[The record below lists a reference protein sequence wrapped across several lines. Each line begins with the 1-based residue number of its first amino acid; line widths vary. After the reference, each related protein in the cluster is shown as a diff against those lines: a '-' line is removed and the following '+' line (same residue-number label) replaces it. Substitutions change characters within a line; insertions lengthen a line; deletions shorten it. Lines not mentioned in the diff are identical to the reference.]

1 MKIKTSWYM
10 LKESFKNLWRNRLM
24 SLASMSSVAAT
35 LLILGLVFIL
45 MVNISSLA
53 DGARDQFDSIQVYL
67 EEGLSKA
74 EIESI
79 GNEMYGIEG
88 IDQIVFESKTKA
100 LENMKKQ
107 WGDYGY
113 LLDGLET
120 NPLPMSFVIYLD
132 DISKSQTVYEK
143 LKNFDGVED
152 IKYYKDTIDRIVKIS
167 NYVKNTGFIVIIVL
181 IFISTFIIG
190 NTIKIA
196 IATRKREIGIMKYVG
211 ATNWFIR
218 WPFLI
223 EGTLLGVLGAAISII
238 IVYFTY
244 KYTYNIVTTDF
255 YAIIAVYVKP
265 LDAIMD
271 DITYLFLVLGSGI
284 GAFGS
289 IISLRKY
296 LRV

>member
-1 MKIKTSWYM
+1 MKIKTTWYM

-45 MVNISSLA
+45 IVNISSLSE
-53 DGARDQFDSIQVYL
+53 GMEDQFESIQIYL
-67 EEGLSKA
+67 EDGLTKA
-74 EIESI
+74 EVESI
-79 GNEMYGIEG
+79 GNDMYTIDGV
-88 IDQIVFESKTKA
+88 DQIVFESKTEA
-100 LENMKKQ
+100 MENMKTQ
-107 WGDYGY
+107 LGDYGY
-113 LLDGLET
+113 LLDGLES
-120 NPLPMSFVIYLD
+120 NPLPMSFVVYLK
-132 DISKSQTVYEK
+132 DISKSEEVYEK
-143 LKNFDGVED
+143 LKEYEGVED
-152 IKYYKDTIDRIVKIS
+152 IKYYKDTIDKIIKIS
-167 NYVKNTGFIVIIVL
+167 NYVKNTGFGVILVL
-181 IFISTFIIG
+181 IFISVFIIG

-196 IATRKREIGIMKYVG
+196 IASRKREIGIMKYVG

-223 EGTLLGVLGAAISII
+223 EGTLLGFLGAAISIV

-244 KYTYNIVTTDF
+244 KYTYDIVTRDF
-255 YAIIAVYVKP
+255 YAIVAVYVKP
-265 LDAIMD
+265 LDVIMD
-271 DITYLFLVLGSGI
+271 DIVYLFLVLGSGI